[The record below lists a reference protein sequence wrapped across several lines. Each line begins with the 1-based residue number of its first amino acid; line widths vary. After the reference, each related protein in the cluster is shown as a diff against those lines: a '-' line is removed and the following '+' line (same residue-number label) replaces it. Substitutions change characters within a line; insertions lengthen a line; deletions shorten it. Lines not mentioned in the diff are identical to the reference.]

1 MILGASAMAAGRKSE
16 AFTLVELL
24 VVISIIALLM
34 AILVPALHRARG
46 KAHQVWCMNTLRN
59 FSLAHKLYLHETGT
73 YLQNTS
79 RNPYTPWYNNDAF
92 RRALG
97 LQAVSREDKKRR
109 SIGTLQEW
117 KPNVPRS
124 LICPAATYALKHPED
139 GLYPI
144 DRSFGVNVD
153 GDYWAWIQGVSNYA
167 DKEGWVKNPSEKI
180 FMADALD
187 WWISYF
193 YCEKYFEFGETW
205 VGFDGDGGTYG
216 MTAYRHYDRTDI
228 MYWDGHCG
236 QLSSEE
242 VAHASDPNY
251 LWNPLY

>member
-1 MILGASAMAAGRKSE
+1 MDAGRKSG

-46 KAHQVWCMNTLRN
+46 KAHQVLCMNTMRN
-59 FSLAHKLYLHETGT
+59 FSFAYKLYLHETER
-73 YLQNTS
+73 YLPISSGSVETL
-79 RNPYTPWYNNDAF
+79 TPWYNNSLF
-92 RRALG
+92 RRGLG
-97 LQAVSREDKKRR
+97 LQPVSAEDGKWR
-109 SIGTLQEW
+109 GPGALQVW
-117 KPNVPRS
+117 KPNVPRKY
-124 LICPAATYALKHPED
+124 ICPAATYALKHPED

-144 DRSFGVNVD
+144 DRSYGVNVD
-153 GDYWAWIQGVSNYA
+153 GDYWAWVQGVSNYS

-193 YCEKYFEFGETW
+193 YCEKYFEFGENW
-205 VGFDGDGGTYG
+205 IGYRSEDGGTYG
-216 MTAYRHYDRTDI
+216 MTAYRHFDRADI

-242 VAHASDPNY
+242 VAYASDPND
-251 LWNPLY
+251 LWNPLH